1 MNASA
6 AIVQSIRAVLKQRGM
21 TYRDLAQALDVS
33 EPTVKRDLSRRDF
46 SLSRLDKICAV
57 LDVSAADLAQGTAK
71 ASSPQS
77 QLSKQ
82 QEQALVR
89 DPRLLVVTYLLA
101 GDWKPSDIVSTFQ
114 LDENALVKIFL
125 RLDEL
130 QIIDFR
136 PPNRIKRL
144 VARNFSWRRDGPVHQ
159 FFLARVAPEFLGAAF
174 DAPTDELHFIGGN
187 LSAASMARMKM
198 AIVQLVDEFEELA
211 RQDCRLPL
219 EFRDGCSAL
228 LALRKWEF
236 SEFTRLRR
244 KK

>member
-1 MNASA
+1 MNASGL
-6 AIVQSIRAVLKQRGM
+6 IVQSIRAVLKQRGM
-21 TYRDLAQALDVS
+21 TYRDLAEALGVS

-57 LDVSAADLAQGTAK
+57 LDVSAVDLAQGTAQ
-71 ASSPQS
+71 ALSPQS

-101 GDWKPSDIVSTFQ
+101 SDWKAADIVSAFQ
-114 LDENALVKIFL
+114 LDENALVTIFL

-144 VARNFSWRRDGPVHQ
+144 LARNFSWRRDGPVHQ
-159 FFLARVAPEFLGAAF
+159 FFLTRVAPEFLDAGF
-174 DAPTDELHFIGGN
+174 DAPTDELHFVGGT

-198 AIVQLVDEFEELA
+198 SIAQLVGEFEELA

-219 EFRDGCSAL
+219 EVRNGCSAL
-228 LALRKWEF
+228 LALRQWEF

>member
-1 MNASA
+1 MNASGL
-6 AIVQSIRAVLKQRGM
+6 IVQSIRAVLKQRGM
-21 TYRDLAQALDVS
+21 TYRELGHALGVS

-46 SLSRLDKICAV
+46 SLSRLDKICDV
-57 LDVSAADLAQGTAK
+57 LKVSVADLAQGTAK
-71 ASSPQS
+71 SSSPLS

-101 GDWKPSDIVSTFQ
+101 NDWKAADIVSTFQ
-114 LDENALVKIFL
+114 LDENALVTIFL

-136 PPNRIKRL
+136 PPSRIKRL
-144 VARNFSWRRDGPVHQ
+144 TARNFSWRRDGPVHQ
-159 FFLARVAPEFLGAAF
+159 FFLTRVAPEFLGAAF
-174 DAPTDELHFIGGN
+174 DAPTDELHFVGGT
-187 LSAASMARMKM
+187 LSAASLARMKM
-198 AIVQLVDEFEELA
+198 AIAQLVEEFEELA
-211 RQDCRLPL
+211 RQDCRLPM
-219 EFRDGCSAL
+219 EIRDGCSAL

-236 SEFTRLRR
+236 SEFTQLRR